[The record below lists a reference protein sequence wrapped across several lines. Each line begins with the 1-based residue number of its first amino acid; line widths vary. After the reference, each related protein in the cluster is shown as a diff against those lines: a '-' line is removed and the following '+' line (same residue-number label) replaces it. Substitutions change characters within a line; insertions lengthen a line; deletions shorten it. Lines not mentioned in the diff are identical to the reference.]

1 MIFLFCGLYERNKT
15 LHSYA
20 FPNSLLK
27 GKQLEITG
35 RAKLAWKGLA
45 IFETLS

>member
-1 MIFLFCGLYERNKT
+1 VVYVEEIKT
-15 LHSYA
+15 LHSYS

-35 RAKLAWKGLA
+35 RAKLAWKCLA
-45 IFETLS
+45 IFKILS